1 MRETTKISSSAQISV
16 HIASTFWAGNLREQ
30 ILSGLEIGLFSN
42 YWDKEVRL
50 PENHAPK
57 LLDAY
62 SHTLSK
68 DVRLAQDTS
77 VHWGI
82 NFVFWMPRDI
92 LVTRSWYKIG
102 LERAWDSLYTSEIL
116 IS

>member
-1 MRETTKISSSAQISV
+1 MRDHENILVSADQCPHRLYILNWEL
-16 HIASTFWAGNLREQ
+16 ARTD
-30 ILSGLEIGLFSN
+30 LSGLEIGLFSN

-82 NFVFWMPRDI
+82 NFVFWMSRDI
-92 LVTRSWYKIG
+92 LVTRSWYKTG